1 MLDHGLVADRR
12 RDLPA
17 AGADTTAGSPNVGQR
32 TQHSI
37 AEMFGRWFQNIHQG
51 LMLQNSHQ
59 YQGTL
64 TKVECSVQLIS
75 SLGWLVL

>member
-32 TQHSI
+32 TQHGI
-37 AEMFGRWFQNIHQG
+37 AEMFGRWFQKIHQG
-51 LMLQNSHQ
+51 LMLQSCLLHS
-59 YQGTL
+59 GTL
-64 TKVECSVQLIS
+64 TKGEGSVKLTS
-75 SLGWLVL
+75 SLG